1 MTPPET
7 RAIRTRSNRPD
18 SDFLDTADR
27 PHPHR
32 TDRTGNMK
40 HKTATFL
47 LASVVGAVAVFG
59 LTLLIYGTFF
69 QDFLEGFSE
78 LSPETTELISRDS
91 INIVAIII
99 ANLAHGVLL
108 ATVITWGKFYTP
120 LRGAT
125 AAAVVAFLT
134 EVYFLFTQYAI
145 FKTMDLVSAIADTI
159 MWTIVNAI
167 VGALLG
173 WILATSAR
181 KRAAPAAIQE

>member
-1 MTPPET
+1 
-7 RAIRTRSNRPD
+7 
-18 SDFLDTADR
+18 
-27 PHPHR
+27 
-32 TDRTGNMK
+32 MK

-145 FKTMDLVSAIADTI
+145 FKTMSLQSAILDTV
-159 MWTIVNAI
+159 MWTLINAV
-167 VGALLG
+167 VGALVAGLFVSF
-173 WILATSAR
+173 A
-181 KRAAPAAIQE
+181 KREGRIVEAA